1 MYTRAEQLAYDTFY
15 ADAICFLPL
24 GTLVLPAMALAPLGV
39 DPVGWMWAIVR
50 TPAAEILVMGWV
62 HPGVIAPHF
71 GREEVID

>member
-39 DPVGWMWAIVR
+39 DPVGPLPLAWQWCYRAHQ
-50 TPAAEILVMGWV
+50 LYW
-62 HPGVIAPHF
+62 
-71 GREEVID
+71 